1 MKPGVLGDSGSKPW
15 LFFGLILWTRRNF
28 RAGFRTRAARK
39 VSTIITWKYWG
50 SSPITTLDNIMQLI
64 NEFMNNQSI
73 LIYFTTIK
81 LGSIQCFT
89 LNVNPIWGWSKKLSP
104 TSHQPWFQT
113 ASPQFPYLG
122 LQSPKRRHNG
132 HNGTVSLEALIYVD
146 YPLVMTNIAM
156 ENGPFIDDFPS

>member
-1 MKPGVLGDSGSKPW
+1 MFHFERQSYLGMIKK
-15 LFFGLILWTRRNF
+15 TV
-28 RAGFRTRAARK
+28 T
-39 VSTIITWKYWG
+39 
-50 SSPITTLDNIMQLI
+50 
-64 NEFMNNQSI
+64 NQ
-73 LIYFTTIK
+73 
-81 LGSIQCFT
+81 
-89 LNVNPIWGWSKKLSP
+89 SP

-156 ENGPFIDDFPS
+156 ENGQFIDDFPS